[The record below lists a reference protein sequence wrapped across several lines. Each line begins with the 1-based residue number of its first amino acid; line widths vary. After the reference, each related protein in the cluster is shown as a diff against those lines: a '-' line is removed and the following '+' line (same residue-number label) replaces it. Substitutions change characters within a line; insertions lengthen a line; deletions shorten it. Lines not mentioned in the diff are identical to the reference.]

1 MANTTSQGKSAQ
13 RKRLYENIS
22 CITVDAECAEYELT
36 GLTYFDVPLETYTQ
50 GSLTG
55 TRLVAEFIKEARQDD
70 SFDVLQSVLEEASK
84 SLIGDEGGPE
94 VLSKYGAAVGLF
106 STLQEVFN
114 LAATR
119 VDFTEVFKYS
129 FDFHEAELTEQL
141 EDMRKANA
149 ASLASLATN
158 TTQFLEGASV
168 GGPDACKSP

>member
-1 MANTTSQGKSAQ
+1 MSTTSKSAN

-22 CITVDAECAEYELT
+22 CITVDADCGECELT

-50 GSLTG
+50 GNLTG
-55 TRLVAEFIKEARQDD
+55 TRLVAEFIKEARQND

-84 SLIGDEGGPE
+84 AIIEDEGGPE
-94 VLSKYGAAVGLF
+94 VLSKNGAAVGLF
-106 STLQEVFN
+106 YTLQEVFN

-119 VDFTEVFKYS
+119 VDFTEVFKSS

-149 ASLASLATN
+149 SALASLVINTN
-158 TTQFLEGASV
+158 NLQNLEVSA
-168 GGPDACKSP
+168 